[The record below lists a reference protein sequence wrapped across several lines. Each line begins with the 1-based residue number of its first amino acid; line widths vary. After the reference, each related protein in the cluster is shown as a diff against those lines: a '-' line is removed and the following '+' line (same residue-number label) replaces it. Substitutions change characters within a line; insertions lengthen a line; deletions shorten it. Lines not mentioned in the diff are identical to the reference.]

1 MDKTKLK
8 LSGEVIYP
16 GITPRSPLST
26 GRGVF
31 IDISPAHP
39 PTTQELGKEK
49 KNINRFK
56 TEIFSLG
63 I

>member
-8 LSGEVIYP
+8 LSGEIIYP

-31 IDISPAHP
+31 IDISLAHP

-49 KNINRFK
+49 KKQKQI
-56 TEIFSLG
+56 
-63 I
+63 